1 MNGGFGRRTLAVQL
15 ARLVAVGVVVA
26 LVIISVPGLAT
37 LRTRLAHADPW
48 WAVGAALLEA
58 ASVIGFTV
66 AFVRTFADRLGRR
79 SSVPLA
85 LTAQGVNVL
94 IPAGGTGG
102 LAAVSVLMARL
113 GVSRRYVVGRMVALF
128 VITGVL
134 VNVALVI
141 LAGFGVAAGLLP
153 GDAPAAATLAPA
165 TVAVALSVLVA
176 GMVRARRPSPPARTS
191 GLRRVLVASGRQVH
205 DGLTSAG
212 DLVRSRDPLLLGGA
226 AGYVLLDLAAL
237 ALAFRS
243 VGSPGLP
250 LGTMALAYTLGQV
263 GSVAPLPGTTEG
275 GLLGVF
281 LLYGAPLGV
290 TASAIIVYRAAQSL
304 VPLALGLLGAV
315 QVRGLFA
322 GDVRPEA
329 VDLALDGPGHRG

>member
-1 MNGGFGRRTLAVQL
+1 
-15 ARLVAVGVVVA
+15 
-26 LVIISVPGLAT
+26 
-37 LRTRLAHADPW
+37 
-48 WAVGAALLEA
+48 
-58 ASVIGFTV
+58 
-66 AFVRTFADRLGRR
+66 
-79 SSVPLA
+79 
-85 LTAQGVNVL
+85 
-94 IPAGGTGG
+94 
-102 LAAVSVLMARL
+102 
-113 GVSRRYVVGRMVALF
+113 
-128 VITGVL
+128 
-134 VNVALVI
+134 
-141 LAGFGVAAGLLP
+141 
-153 GDAPAAATLAPA
+153 
-165 TVAVALSVLVA
+165 
-176 GMVRARRPSPPARTS
+176 
-191 GLRRVLVASGRQVH
+191 
-205 DGLTSAG
+205 
-212 DLVRSRDPLLLGGA
+212 VRSRDPLLLGGA